1 MHLALKNQHNQF
13 IMKYLCLGQNLSWS
27 CNQSKII
34 NQSKVFQ
41 VDLIHQMIS
50 TAWNHMF
57 LLVLHRPRKKKC
69 CPWGQVFWTIRKEW
83 KSMGWSWHP
92 LHRKWWKRS
101 LRLKSTQSRNASR
114 RRIQEEETNTRKHP
128 LASHRSLWNL
138 KWETNSNFSFR
149 KEWPIETARR
159 CPSLSLR
166 ARSRPW
172 GATRGAKRLCS
183 PCRHTKMRKQDKART
198 ICSTDLT
205 LLGLA
210 ESSRSIKC
218 EKVWTCRKEKNRR
231 PRRWSHHSPRLST
244 EPRSKRL

>member
-1 MHLALKNQHNQF
+1 MA
-13 IMKYLCLGQNLSWS
+13 
-27 CNQSKII
+27 
-34 NQSKVFQ
+34 
-41 VDLIHQMIS
+41 
-50 TAWNHMF
+50 
-57 LLVLHRPRKKKC
+57 
-69 CPWGQVFWTIRKEW
+69 
-83 KSMGWSWHP
+83 WSWHL

-101 LRLKSTQSRNASR
+101 LKLKSTQSRNGSR

-128 LASHRSLWNL
+128 LASHKSLWNL

-172 GATRGAKRLCS
+172 GATRAAKRLCN

-231 PRRWSHHSPRLST
+231 PRRWSHHSLRLST
-244 EPRSKRL
+244 EPRSKRLWTVLRPTRPIDYYHPPGPALPVIGPVHLLGSSSLLRERRPRTSIIQPSQVSREALFNPSANRRE